1 MNITE
6 DDKTLQFIPLGGM
19 GEIGKNMYVYRY
31 GDEIV
36 VVDCGQMFPDGEMF
50 GIDSVLPDFTYL
62 RDNVSKIKGI
72 LLTHGHE
79 DHIGALP
86 YVLREI
92 KVPVFGTGLT
102 LGLVRAKLKE
112 NPLNYQPDL
121 RIVVPGQ
128 TVDLGKFKAEI
139 VRVNHSIPDAV
150 AIALHTPLGI
160 VVHTGDFKIDQTPV
174 DGNVFDLQ
182 RFAALGGQGVVLL
195 VSDSTNAERPGFTRS
210 ERVVGDS
217 IDEVFREAE
226 GRILLATFASN
237 VHRIQQAID
246 AAERYGR
253 KVAIVGRSMVNVA
266 GITAELGYMKV
277 PQGIL
282 VELDEVKHLP
292 KEKVAI
298 LMTGSQ
304 GEPLAALS
312 QIAIGN
318 HKKLEI
324 NSGDTVV
331 LAATPI
337 PGNERLVGKTIN
349 NLFKRGANV
358 VYNAKDDIHVS
369 GHASREEL
377 KTMISLTR
385 PKYFIPCHGEYRHL
399 VKHADLAIELGIPLD
414 NVSIAENGNVMQVT
428 QDEMLYIG
436 DVQAGKV
443 FVDGLGVGDVGS
455 IVLRD
460 RKHLSQDGI
469 LVIVLTIN
477 KKSGAIAAGP
487 DVISRGF
494 VYVRES
500 EDLIDDARDVVISA
514 LEKSDQMK
522 SNPEWSVI
530 KSIIRNSLANFL
542 YERTGRRPMILPVI
556 MEI

>member
-1 MNITE
+1 M
-6 DDKTLQFIPLGGM
+6 
-19 GEIGKNMYVYRY
+19 
-31 GDEIV
+31 
-36 VVDCGQMFPDGEMF
+36 
-50 GIDSVLPDFTYL
+50 
-62 RDNVSKIKGI
+62 
-72 LLTHGHE
+72 
-79 DHIGALP
+79 
-86 YVLREI
+86 
-92 KVPVFGTGLT
+92 
-102 LGLVRAKLKE
+102 
-112 NPLNYQPDL
+112 
-121 RIVVPGQ
+121 
-128 TVDLGKFKAEI
+128 
-139 VRVNHSIPDAV
+139 
-150 AIALHTPLGI
+150 
-160 VVHTGDFKIDQTPV
+160 
-174 DGNVFDLQ
+174 
-182 RFAALGGQGVVLL
+182 
-195 VSDSTNAERPGFTRS
+195 
-210 ERVVGDS
+210 
-217 IDEVFREAE
+217 
-226 GRILLATFASN
+226 
-237 VHRIQQAID
+237 
-246 AAERYGR
+246 
-253 KVAIVGRSMVNVA
+253 
-266 GITAELGYMKV
+266 
-277 PQGIL
+277 
-282 VELDEVKHLP
+282 
-292 KEKVAI
+292 
-298 LMTGSQ
+298 
-304 GEPLAALS
+304 
-312 QIAIGN
+312 
-318 HKKLEI
+318 
-324 NSGDTVV
+324 
-331 LAATPI
+331 
-337 PGNERLVGKTIN
+337 GKTIN

-385 PKYFIPCHGEYRHL
+385 PKFFIPCHGEYRHL